1 MYNDL
6 ISVRSL
12 NLKIIEIDLTV
23 CSNQRGD
30 LAMIYKG
37 IEGCNSSIDNSDHPL
52 SLVTKYI

>member
-37 IEGCNSSIDNSDHPL
+37 IEGCNSDHPL